1 MRKVQYRTSDK
12 AVLWCAF
19 LINVIG
25 LAWTMGCGTGYCMV
39 GYLACVPRKKPRGRQ
54 SWGSTLTQVRY
65 VADEGSF
72 PFLSCS
78 CWIPDVFSITINSW
92 DDVVGKKQKQ
102 TESGGADPEPK
113 QGTEEE
119 KTGP

>member
-1 MRKVQYRTSDK
+1 MK
-12 AVLWCAF
+12 
-19 LINVIG
+19 G
-25 LAWTMGCGTGYCMV
+25 
-39 GYLACVPRKKPRGRQ
+39 
-54 SWGSTLTQVRY
+54 
-65 VADEGSF
+65 

-92 DDVVGKKQKQ
+92 DDVVGTKQKQ